1 MLLKAVMQSLQTCCM
16 LKRPRSIILPASN
29 PAQLQGM
36 ALTHVLLLLLT
47 AAGAEG
53 PKGDAGAT
61 GPQGPKGKLK
71 LC

>member
-1 MLLKAVMQSLQTCCM
+1 MAYSAFNRRFQYCGDMSPVLCVSLHRQVMM
-16 LKRPRSIILPASN
+16 
-29 PAQLQGM
+29 AQ
-36 ALTHVLLLLLT
+36 THVLLLLLT